1 MRGADGE
8 EAGVVCPLP
17 IEIGNNEKR
26 NLEGNLAHL
35 SNLPVEITLSVGR
48 VEVGA
53 GVEIHDYVEPRRHK
67 CLPEREIGENLH
79 FGNFWEISRESREDV
94 LLTISVEPSLAALR
108 NLFCLSWMGRSR

>member
-1 MRGADGE
+1 MLSSRE
-8 EAGVVCPLP
+8 EARAVWPLP

-53 GVEIHDYVEPRRHK
+53 GVEVHDQVEPRRHK
-67 CLPEREIGENLH
+67 CLSGKVVRSGEEREFANS
-79 FGNFWEISRESREDV
+79 NFSEISTE
-94 LLTISVEPSLAALR
+94 
-108 NLFCLSWMGRSR
+108 